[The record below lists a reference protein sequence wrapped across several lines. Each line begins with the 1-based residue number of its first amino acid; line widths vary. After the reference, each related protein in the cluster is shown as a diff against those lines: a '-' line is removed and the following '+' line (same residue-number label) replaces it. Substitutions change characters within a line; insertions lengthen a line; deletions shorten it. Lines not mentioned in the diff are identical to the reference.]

1 MNKMITSDEKSVA
14 LEFVNKVRCY
24 LSDATHSF
32 FQIGYELHKAQQGQ
46 HFKALGYDSLED
58 LAEDAFGFS
67 KTTTYDM
74 IKVYNACK
82 KQFAPSYM
90 REEYAQYSFS
100 QLVAMETGR
109 YAGVDAL
116 TKCGCVKP
124 TDSVRAIKKYVSYF
138 NKYTDRHSSHPNV
151 TLQEWLAQE
160 EARQA
165 ELESS
170 EQLQLGE
177 LVEEESEEQD
187 ETPGEIFR
195 TSELQEVAEEESE
208 IEEQE
213 DCPGEDFRMF
223 DGQVLPE
230 KDITPLVVIKERNEM
245 ENVSR
250 ETEIETQRYTFENRA
265 QARAFMS
272 DYKNWEFLGNYGT
285 EASFFLMRYRYTAKN
300 YDMFFALEVR
310 ACKGIDEEGITLD
323 NQVEYYLKPHGGYSA
338 PFKVTKDQLEKY
350 IAAHA
355 DKL

>member
-1 MNKMITSDEKSVA
+1 MNKMIKSDKDVA
-14 LEFVNKVRCY
+14 LEFVSKVRCY
-24 LSDATHSF
+24 LSDAAHSF
-32 FQIGYELHKAQQGQ
+32 FKIGYELHKAQEGQ
-46 HFKALGYDSLED
+46 HFKTLGYETLED

-74 IKVYNACK
+74 IKVYNACRSPFVESEMSEAYK
-82 KQFAPSYM
+82 V
-90 REEYAQYSFS
+90 YSFS
-100 QLVAMETGR
+100 QLAAMQNGR
-109 YAGVDAL
+109 FASPYCL
-116 TKCGCVKP
+116 TNKQRVKP
-124 TDSVRAIKKYVSYF
+124 TDSVRAIKKYVSFF
-138 NKYTDRHSSHPNV
+138 NKYTDKHSGYPDV

-160 EARQA
+160 EERQ
-165 ELESS
+165 ELENA
-170 EQLQLGE
+170 EQLTLGE
-177 LVEEESEEQD
+177 LVEDVEEQD

-230 KDITPLVVIKERNEM
+230 KDITPLVVIKERNET

-272 DYKNWEFLGNYGT
+272 DYENW
-285 EASFFLMRYRYTAKN
+285 ASRTGLWW
-300 YDMFFALEVR
+300 
-310 ACKGIDEEGITLD
+310 LD
-323 NQVEYYLKPHGGYSA
+323 TRCYHFENGAIVYAVWSMVLQDVESRKTGRVVHYYLSQNGIPA
-338 PFKVTKDQLEKY
+338 EVTKDQLEKY

-355 DKL
+355 DEL